1 MKVRTLPPPA
11 VGKHAQEDDDVREG
25 CGAGPTAWFRPAGGG
40 HRQRDADSWRTLAD
54 ARELYASAEA
64 QASAITKQEE
74 ELVAC
79 ARQVNQREQEVEK
92 LDGLLQ
98 KQEELD
104 DITLRRKL
112 EVLSTHDLER
122 EQKAMEDV
130 CAQILARELNVDAR
144 DTELRDQEAQLVAW
158 ERQLVERRMQEL
170 VVAQE
175 GLEHLW
181 AS

>member
-1 MKVRTLPPPA
+1 LPPPA

-25 CGAGPTAWFRPAGGG
+25 YGAGPTARFRPAGGG
-40 HRQRDADSWRTLAD
+40 HRQRDADSRRTLAD
-54 ARELYASAEA
+54 AWELYALAEA

-74 ELVAC
+74 ELVAR

-98 KQEELD
+98 EQEELD

-112 EVLSTHDLER
+112 EVLSTHDTDLER

-130 CAQILARELNVDAR
+130 CAQILARELNTDAR

-158 ERQLVERRMQEL
+158 EWQLVERRMQEL